1 MQDKRELYKKEILS
15 TLDQLWKDNGQIKG
29 FRYFA
34 DIAYKFYLLDT
45 SAELCPDV
53 VVLGTGIPEAL
64 LRASPVRYRY
74 LLGGS
79 HTMTTLSDELV
90 PRDTDP
96 VSRSILGAIC
106 ASSAG
111 HTQGANHVPSV
122 DHAPRADNTPVGMRF
137 NRSLFLIPIS
147 SDSMRK
153 IAYLLKEDGYKTFTL
168 DVPPVHSDP
177 RSIARWETQLLRM
190 MDAVVEHTHK
200 RISLRRIRKAVRSVT
215 LARYRLDEF
224 LHETDPADGCPVIT
238 GAGKMLIQNSYYYA
252 DDLEAWGSHLKEL
265 QREIRHLQSPRR
277 TTDDRP
283 KILLTGSPVFF
294 PNYKIPFL
302 IEDVGLSIQEHI
314 DESTVRQAAL
324 LSPKTLRT
332 TKQAVHAIADSTF
345 RHEASAA
352 FTSNDALMAAVG
364 RALRSGQIEGI
375 VFHILKGQIEYDFEM
390 ARMEEM
396 FEYYDIPVFRLET
409 DYQDH
414 DIEQLRI
421 RLEAFREML
430 SQARY
435 SMQTLRRSS

>member
-1 MQDKRELYKKEILS
+1 MQDKREPYKKEILS
-15 TLDQLWKDNGQIKG
+15 TLDQLWRDNGQRKG

-34 DIAYKFYLLDT
+34 DIAYKFYILDT
-45 SAELCPDV
+45 SSELCPDV

-64 LRASPVRYRY
+64 LRAFPIRYRY

-79 HTMTTLSDELV
+79 HTMTAFSDDLV

-106 ASSAG
+106 ATEG
-111 HTQGANHVPSV
+111 I
-122 DHAPRADNTPVGMRF
+122 RF
-137 NRSLFLIPIS
+137 DRSLFIIPIS

-153 IAYLLKEDGYKTFTL
+153 IAYLIKEDGRKIFTL
-168 DVPPVHSDP
+168 DVPPAHSDP
-177 RSIARWETQLLRM
+177 RSVAQWEVQLIRM
-190 MDAVVEHTHK
+190 MDAIAEHTHK
-200 RISLRRIRKAVRSVT
+200 RISLRKIRKAVRSVT

-224 LHETDPADGCPVIT
+224 LRETDLPDGCPAIT
-238 GAGKMLIQNSYYYA
+238 GAGKMLIQNSYYYSY
-252 DDLEAWGSHLKEL
+252 DLEDWGNHLKEL
-265 QREIRHLQSPRR
+265 QREIRLSERERQKTAPPKGIPQRTASRR
-277 TTDDRP
+277 PAGGRP

-302 IEDVGLSIQEHI
+302 IEDVGLAIQEHI

-324 LSPKTLRT
+324 LSLKTLRT
-332 TKQAVHAIADSTF
+332 TEQAVHAIAGSSY
-345 RHEASAA
+345 RHEASSAY
-352 FTSNDALMAAVG
+352 TSNDALMSAVG
-364 RALRSGQIEGI
+364 RALRSGQIDGVI
-375 VFHILKGQIEYDFEM
+375 FHILKGQIEYDFELT
-390 ARMEEM
+390 RMEEM

-435 SMQTLRRSS
+435 SLQTLRRSS

>member
-1 MQDKRELYKKEILS
+1 MQDKHDLYKKEILS

-34 DIAYKFYLLDT
+34 DIAYKFFILDP
-45 SAELCPDV
+45 SADLNPDII
-53 VVLGTGIPEAL
+53 VLGTGIPEVL
-64 LRASPVRYRY
+64 LRAFSIRYRY
-74 LLGGS
+74 MLGGI
-79 HTMTTLSDELV
+79 HTMTAFSDNLV

-106 ASSAG
+106 APRTDHTPGAG
-111 HTQGANHVPSV
+111 QTLNA
-122 DHAPRADNTPVGMRF
+122 DHEPKGMHF
-137 NRSLFLIPIS
+137 DRSLFIIPMS

-153 IAYLLKEDGYKTFTL
+153 IAYLLKEEGCKIFTL
-168 DVPPVHSDP
+168 DVPPVHSDS
-177 RSIARWETQLLRM
+177 RSMEKWEIQILRM
-190 MDAVVEHTHK
+190 MDAIAEHTHK
-200 RISLRRIRKAVRSVT
+200 AISLRKIRKAVRSVT
-215 LARYRLDEF
+215 MARYRLDEF
-224 LHETDPADGCPVIT
+224 LHETDMPGGCPAIT

-252 DDLEAWGSHLKEL
+252 YDLEDWGNHLKEL
-265 QREIRHLQSPRR
+265 QKEVRLLQREGQKTAPRR
-277 TTDDRP
+277 LTDDRP

-314 DESTVRQAAL
+314 DASTVRQAAL
-324 LSPKTLRT
+324 LSPKTLRS
-332 TKQAVHAIADSTF
+332 TKQAVHAISASSY
-345 RHEASAA
+345 RYEASAA
-352 FTSNDALMAAVG
+352 YTSNDALMTAVG
-364 RALRSGQIEGI
+364 RALRGGQIEGVI
-375 VFHILKGQIEYDFEM
+375 FHILKGQIEYDFEM

-396 FEYYDIPVFRLET
+396 FEHYGVPVFRLET

-435 SMQTLRRSS
+435 SAQMLRRSS